1 MNKEKIL
8 KRLEEHLDIARQSYN
23 DDRILGIFLY
33 GSQNYG
39 FATEKSDIDSKI
51 IYLPAFEEFCLQD
64 KIVSDL
70 LFDKKNNEHIE
81 IKDIR
86 LMRVMFMKQN
96 INFIELLYTEYYI
109 LNPKYKN
116 LFNKYFIANREDI
129 AHYDCK
135 KTLESISGQLLH
147 TLKQD
152 PYDDKKLYNAQR
164 LYYFLEDYLA
174 GMPYEYCLRPSGDK
188 ANKLK
193 SLKAGNFFNEKRIWK
208 NNKNKKVLADYIEKQ
223 VEELRSKYADYNFSL
238 NKNALSALNNG
249 VIEILKYSFNEDFH
263 K

>member
-1 MNKEKIL
+1 MDKEKIL

-51 IYLPAFEEFCLQD
+51 IYLPTFEEFCLQD
-64 KIVSDL
+64 RIVSDL
-70 LFDKKNNEHIE
+70 LFDEKNNEHIE

-96 INFIELLYTEYYI
+96 INFIELLYTEYCI

-129 AHYDCK
+129 AHY
-135 KTLESISGQLLH
+135 E
-147 TLKQD
+147 
-152 PYDDKKLYNAQR
+152 KLYNAQR

-193 SLKAGNFFNEKRIWK
+193 CLKEGKFFKVWQ
-208 NNKNKKVLADYIEKQ
+208 NKSMKKMFAADIERQ
-223 VEELRSKYADYNFSL
+223 VEELRDKYANYNFSL
-238 NKNALSALNNG
+238 DKNALSALNNG

-263 K
+263 SN

>member
-1 MNKEKIL
+1 MDKEKIL
-8 KRLEEHLDIARQSYN
+8 KRLEEHLDIARQSYD

-39 FATEKSDIDSKI
+39 FATEESDIDSKI
-51 IYLPAFEEFCLQD
+51 IYLPTFEEFCLQD

-70 LFDKKNNEHIE
+70 LFDEKNNEHIE

-96 INFIELLYTEYYI
+96 INFIELLYTEYCI

-152 PYDDKKLYNAQR
+152 PYDNKKLYNAQR

-193 SLKAGNFFNEKRIWK
+193 CLKEGKFFKVWQ
-208 NNKNKKVLADYIEKQ
+208 NKSMKKMFAADIERQ
-223 VEELRSKYADYNFSL
+223 VEELRNKYANYNFSL
-238 NKNALSALNNG
+238 DKNALSALNKG
-249 VIEILKYSFNEDFH
+249 VMEILKYSFNEELNR
-263 K
+263 